1 MNTALV
7 GGSLYDGDRSE
18 LQVGMTVVING
29 DRIVAVESAAETV
42 FPDDAIEVDVTGQT
56 ILPGLIDLHSHC
68 TWQYHFNG
76 PGRRSFRSPHS
87 DMHLALAAIPRLQQ
101 ALSAGQ
107 TTMRDCGSI
116 GDTAFELRSAIEVG
130 YILGPRLHVAGQIVE
145 PVNGPHPHEPRTIC
159 AANGEEAVRRAVW
172 KQIDRGA
179 DFVKVAINDTEWT
192 QGELRAAVEEA
203 HQSDRKVACHVFR
216 PSSTKLAISAG
227 VDSLEHARFLD
238 AEDVRAM
245 ADTGIAWVAAVSGI
259 RDKLPLGEA
268 FLRRPSLA
276 PALRA
281 EVRATLDASRPIVE
295 AQRDTVERALDAG
308 VMIGAGT
315 DRTGAYGPDPFADLA
330 RELEV
335 LVDLGMPT
343 HDALSAATGT
353 AAAISGEADVGVVA
367 PGRLAD
373 LIVVDGN
380 PLGDIRSV
388 ANVVSVIKGGVF
400 VSSAEDQAP

>member
-1 MNTALV
+1 MTIALI
-7 GGSLYDGDRSE
+7 GGSLYDGVRSE
-18 LQVGMTVVING
+18 LQSGMTVVIDG
-29 DRIVAVESAAETV
+29 DRIVAVGSTAETA
-42 FPDDAIEVDVTGQT
+42 FPDDAIEVDVRGRT

-68 TWQYHFNG
+68 TWQYHFDGAGN
-76 PGRRSFRSPHS
+76 RSFRSPHS

-116 GDTAFELRSAIEVG
+116 GDTAFELRNAIEAG
-130 YILGPRLHVAGQIVE
+130 YVEGPRLHVAGQIVE
-145 PVNGPHPHEPRTIC
+145 SVAGPHPHEPRSIC
-159 AANGEEAVRRAVW
+159 AADGEEAVRKAVW

-179 DFVKVAINDTEWT
+179 DFIKVAINDTEWT
-192 QGELRAAVEEA
+192 QSELRAAVEEA
-203 HQSDRKVACHVFR
+203 HQSGRKVACHVFQA
-216 PSSTKLAISAG
+216 SSTKLAISAG

-245 ADTGIAWVAAVSGI
+245 ADSGIAWVAAVSGI
-259 RDKLPLGEA
+259 RDKFPLGEA

-281 EVRATLDASRPIVE
+281 EVRATLDASRPIVD
-295 AQRDTVERALDAG
+295 AQRATVERALDAG

-335 LVDLGMPT
+335 LVDLGVPT
-343 HDALSAATGT
+343 HGALSAATGT
-353 AAAISGEADVGVVA
+353 AAAIVGEADIGVIS
-367 PGRLAD
+367 PGRRAD
-373 LIVVDGN
+373 LVVVNGN
-380 PLGDIRSV
+380 PLVDIRSV
-388 ANVVSVIKGGVF
+388 AKVVSVIKGGVF
-400 VSSAEDQAP
+400 VGSVDDQAL